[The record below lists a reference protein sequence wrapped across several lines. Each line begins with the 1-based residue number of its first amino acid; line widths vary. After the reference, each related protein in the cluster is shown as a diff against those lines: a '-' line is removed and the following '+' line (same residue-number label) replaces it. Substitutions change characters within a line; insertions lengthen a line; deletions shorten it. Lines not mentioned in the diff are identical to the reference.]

1 VPIELDVSAE
11 LPEVTAA
18 VQHDLVRIV
27 REAVHNAVR
36 HAEPSRVTVRAT
48 TADGGLEVEIAD
60 DGRGFDVAARAAS
73 PGHYGIRGMH
83 ERARRLGGGLVI
95 ESRPGAGTVVR
106 VSLPVST
113 IADSA
118 AAVP

>member
-1 VPIELDVSAE
+1 
-11 LPEVTAA
+11 VTAA

-73 PGHYGIRGMH
+73 PGRYGIRGMH

-113 IADSA
+113 IAGSA